1 MRFETN
7 KRKLQ
12 SLTFPDF
19 YEPTL
24 CIIDKWTY
32 PKSSPEFGDTDLDRE
47 FLLELREVRVLLDKE
62 KEHKKLIYFFFIQIL
77 INM

>member
-1 MRFETN
+1 M
-7 KRKLQ
+7 
-12 SLTFPDF
+12 LTFPDF

-24 CIIDKWTY
+24 CIMNRWTY

-62 KEHKKLIYFFFIQIL
+62 KDHKQ
-77 INM
+77 